1 MAGSAGNGGGMSAP
15 AALCIFVVVLFA
27 YTLQTELAQIVQQ
40 VNGYRKPYFL
50 FYMTHSGYI
59 LLAPLHILTLRI
71 LNIPIT
77 KSLYTLKSILELQY
91 APPPPASARSPRPP
105 QMMHRRTPSGSLSR
119 ASLPLV
125 GDEGRPAPTR
135 RTSLRR
141 LLHDKREHG
150 RREWIGRMAWIVV
163 CLSVLIAIPALS
175 WYAAMPLTAVTDITA
190 IYNCFAFWAYLL
202 AIRFLGEAPSRSKL
216 VSVVIAIAG
225 VFVIAYGDA
234 WVSSKP
240 EGGEQVEKRDHASRL
255 IGNLLAFGGSV
266 SYAWYEVWYKM
277 NVSLPDPEDDEADD
291 LDDEDEA
298 TEANALLD
306 NNGTEDDDS
315 SDAPLPSPVSAT
327 SSSRMRI
334 SMPPPESLLNPSPDI
349 FLLYSNTFTS
359 LIGLTTLLLF
369 WIPIPIFH
377 WIGWEE
383 FELPP
388 ASAWLLILGIVLSG
402 VVFNGGFMVLLSV
415 WGPVVASVGN
425 LCTLVLV
432 AIADTFVPNSPPLS
446 LSSILG
452 SALIVASF
460 AMLIVGAK
468 REEASEQQTKS

>member
-1 MAGSAGNGGGMSAP
+1 MAGQGNGGGMSAP
-15 AALCIFVVVLFA
+15 AALCIFVVVLLA

-59 LLAPLHILTLRI
+59 LLAPLHLITLRI
-71 LNIPIT
+71 LKIPIL
-77 KSLYTLKSILELQY
+77 KSLYTLKAILELQY

-105 QMMHRRTPSGSLSR
+105 PTMTHRRSHSGGLSR
-119 ASLPLV
+119 ASLPVV

-141 LLHDKREHG
+141 LLHDRREHG
-150 RREWIGRMAWIVV
+150 RREWISRMAWIVV

-216 VSVVIAIAG
+216 VSVVVAIAG

-240 EGGEQVEKRDHASRL
+240 EGGEQVEKRDHTSRL

-277 NVSLPDPEDDEADD
+277 NVSLPDPEESDADD
-291 LDDEDEA
+291 LDDDEA
-298 TEANALLD
+298 DESNALLD
-306 NNGTEDDDS
+306 NNGNDDYES
-315 SDAPLPSPVSAT
+315 SAAPLPSPVSAT
-327 SSSRMRI
+327 SSSQMRV

-388 ASAWLLILGIVLSG
+388 TNAWLVILGIVLSG

-468 REEASEQQTKS
+468 REEAAEHEVKG

>member
-1 MAGSAGNGGGMSAP
+1 MAGGGMSAP
-15 AALCIFVVVLFA
+15 AALAIFVIVLLA

-59 LLAPLHILTLRI
+59 LLAPLHLITLR
-71 LNIPIT
+71 LLDIPIV
-77 KSLYTLKSILELQY
+77 KSLYTLKGILELQY
-91 APPPPASARSPRPP
+91 APPPTASARSPRPP
-105 QMMHRRTPSGSLSR
+105 PMHQHRRTPSGSLSR
-119 ASLPLV
+119 AALPTI
-125 GDEGRPAPTR
+125 GDETRPTPTR
-135 RTSLRR
+135 RMSLRR
-141 LLHDKREHG
+141 LLQEKRDQG
-150 RREWIGRMAWIVV
+150 RGLWVNRMTWTVL

-175 WYAAMPLTAVTDITA
+175 WYVAMPLTAVTDITA

-202 AIRFLGEAPSRSKL
+202 AIKFLGEAPSRSKL
-216 VSVVIAIAG
+216 TSVVIAIAG

-234 WVSSKP
+234 WMSSKK
-240 EGGEQVEKRDHASRL
+240 EDEAGGAPKRDSTSRL
-255 IGNLLAFGGSV
+255 IGNLLAFAGSV

-277 NVSLPDPEDDEADD
+277 NVSLPDPDEDDTDD
-291 LDDEDEA
+291 VDDDDDEIN
-298 TEANALLD
+298 EANALLSNQ
-306 NNGTEDDDS
+306 NNNDDGED
-315 SDAPLPSPVSAT
+315 DAPLPSPVSAN
-327 SSSRMRI
+327 SSRLRV
-334 SMPPPESLLNPSPDI
+334 SSPGPESLLNPSPDI

-369 WIPIPIFH
+369 WIPIPFFH

-388 ASAWLLILGIVLSG
+388 GDAWPLIFGIVLSG

-432 AIADTFVPNSPPLS
+432 AVADSFIPNSPPLT

-460 AMLIVGAK
+460 AMLIIGAK
-468 REEASEQQTKS
+468 HEGENEATGVKA